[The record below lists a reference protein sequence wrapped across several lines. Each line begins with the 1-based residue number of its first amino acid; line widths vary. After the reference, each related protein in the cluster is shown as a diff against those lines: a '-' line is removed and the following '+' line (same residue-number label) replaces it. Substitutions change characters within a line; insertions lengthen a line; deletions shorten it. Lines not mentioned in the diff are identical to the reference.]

1 MSKMIYFCIIKI
13 SPRMSANMSTKED
26 LMQQQILA
34 AAKRLFQVYGLAKVT
49 MDDVAKAIGK
59 GRSSLYYYYK
69 SKDEIFDAVVHI
81 EVREMLAAMTHAT
94 TQASGLE
101 QKLRAFF
108 LTKIEI
114 LRQKGAFFKALDVG
128 MDANALSEFQKT
140 KIALHYLIVRQESAL
155 MKQLLTDGMNKG
167 ELRKMPDPEL
177 DVFIMVLLSSLR
189 GFKRELELENDPAK
203 VEPAVDMFTR
213 MALYGLKN

>member
-1 MSKMIYFCIIKI
+1 
-13 SPRMSANMSTKED
+13 MSANISSKED

-81 EVREMLAAMTHAT
+81 EIREMLAEIAHAT
-94 TQASGLE
+94 SQASGLE

-108 LTKIEI
+108 ITKIEV
-114 LRQKGAFFKALDVG
+114 LREKRAFFKTLDVG
-128 MDANALSEFQKT
+128 MDADTLSRFN
-140 KIALHYLIVRQESAL
+140 KIKIVLHNLIVRQESAL
-155 MKQLLTDGMNKG
+155 LETLLKDGMNTG
-167 ELRKMPDPEL
+167 ELRKMQAAEL
-177 DVFIMVLLSSLR
+177 EVLIMVLLSSLR
-189 GFKRELELENDPAK
+189 GIKRELELEEDTVKA
-203 VEPAVDMFTR
+203 VPAVDMFIR
-213 MALYGLKN
+213 MAMHGLKN